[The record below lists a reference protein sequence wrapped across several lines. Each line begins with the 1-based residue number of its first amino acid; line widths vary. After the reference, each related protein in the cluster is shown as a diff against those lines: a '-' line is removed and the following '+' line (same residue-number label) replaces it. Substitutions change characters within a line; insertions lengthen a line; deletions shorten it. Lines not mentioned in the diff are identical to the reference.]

1 MATKELFFFM
11 PNAIYVKTC
20 TLFEP
25 CVKIKMNPEIKRT
38 NGLFSR
44 TVPYVKLLKLL
55 ALATLLLIAA
65 GNANAMD
72 IAEWRFQTS
81 IYTYHWSSDPDHVSN
96 SQLLDLEFETTTKW
110 IYGFAYFQ
118 NSFGQPSQYLY
129 AGYSWPLFKTDWAY
143 VKLTGGVLHGYKDP
157 YEDKIP
163 LNGLGVAPAIVP
175 SLGIKYKRVFTELQ
189 ILGTAALT
197 WTVGFNFGHKPD

>member
-1 MATKELFFFM
+1 MKPDSTHM
-11 PNAIYVKTC
+11 TRQPG
-20 TLFEP
+20 
-25 CVKIKMNPEIKRT
+25 RT
-38 NGLFSR
+38 NSPVKFSGLAILAVF
-44 TVPYVKLLKLL
+44 VLL
-55 ALATLLLIAA
+55 AA

-81 IYTYHWSSDPDHVSN
+81 IYTHHWSSDPDHVSN
-96 SQLLDLEFETTTKW
+96 SKLLGIEFETTNRW
-110 IYGFAYFQ
+110 IGGFAYFD

-129 AGYSWPLFKTDWAY
+129 AGYAWPLFKSEWAY
-143 VKLTGGVLHGYKDP
+143 FKLTGGFLHGYKDP

-175 SLGIKYKRVFTELQ
+175 AFGFKYKRVLTEVQ

-197 WTVGFNFGHKPD
+197 WTVGFNFGHKSD